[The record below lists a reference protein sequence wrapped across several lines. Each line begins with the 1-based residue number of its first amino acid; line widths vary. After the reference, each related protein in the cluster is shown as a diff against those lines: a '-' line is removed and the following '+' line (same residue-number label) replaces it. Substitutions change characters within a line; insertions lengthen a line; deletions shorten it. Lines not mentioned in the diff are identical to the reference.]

1 MKMRSAPEHY
11 STVPHLLVSMYGG
24 VCSCGLSNPPEL
36 AGIRAFAERYRT
48 NSIWYSDRMSRIQ
61 YLNLVAKQMSGKRQK
76 DLKGSSNNSKVVN
89 KK

>member
-1 MKMRSAPEHY
+1 MKVRSTSKHDA
-11 STVPHLLVSMYGG
+11 TVPHLLVSMYGG
-24 VCSCGLSNPPEL
+24 VCSCGLSNPLEL

-76 DLKGSSNNSKVVN
+76 DLKGSSNSSKVGN

>member
-1 MKMRSAPEHY
+1 MKMRSVPEHN

-36 AGIRAFAERYRT
+36 AGIRAFAD
-48 NSIWYSDRMSRIQ
+48 WYSDRMSRIQ
-61 YLNLVAKQMSGKRQK
+61 YLNLVTKMMSGKRQK
-76 DLKGSSNNSKVVN
+76 DLKGSSNSSKVGN